1 MLEASIAPDE
11 RPAPTRVWI
20 SSMNRMISPA
30 LSTTSLTTPFRRSS
44 NSPWYFAPAIK
55 APMSN
60 EYTFLL
66 LRFSGTSPST
76 IFWAMPSEMAVLP
89 TPGSPTR
96 IGLFLV
102 LLLRICRTLRISSS
116 LPMTGSSFP
125 LAACSLRL
133 TANLGKNCIDVLL
146 FSIIIL
152 PFRPSGTPA
161 PDDLTPVHKERYAKT
176 VRPEDQTVR
185 SQIMFQRPK
194 ADKMSVTRLKNP
206 LRVPPAQDW
215 PAEPEL
221 TGIQAARRCSRS
233 YRSGQRLKR

>member
-1 MLEASIAPDE
+1 MIAIDSAGDGSSTRTIWNRLSSALSVSKYFWYSSKVVEPIVLSSPLASAGLRILEASIAPDE

-89 TPGSPTR
+89 TPGSPTS

-125 LAACSLRL
+125 FAACSLRL
-133 TANLGKNCIDVLL
+133 IANLGKNSNDLLFVL
-146 FSIIIL
+146 FSIISLLFGLGTL
-152 PFRPSGTPA
+152 P
-161 PDDLTPVHKERYAKT
+161 LTARAGSRDGNKKT
-176 VRPEDQTVR
+176 VR
-185 SQIMFQRPK
+185 S
-194 ADKMSVTRLKNP
+194 
-206 LRVPPAQDW
+206 
-215 PAEPEL
+215 
-221 TGIQAARRCSRS
+221 
-233 YRSGQRLKR
+233 